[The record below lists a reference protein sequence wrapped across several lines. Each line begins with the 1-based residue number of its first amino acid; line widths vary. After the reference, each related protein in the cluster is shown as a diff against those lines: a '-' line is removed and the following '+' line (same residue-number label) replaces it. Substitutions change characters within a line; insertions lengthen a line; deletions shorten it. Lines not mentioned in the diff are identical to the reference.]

1 MINSKQILKDA
12 LEHRQG
18 AKIPIDFGGSSVTGV
33 HVYMVEKLRKYYGL
47 PWKPVKVIEPYQMLG
62 EIDDELLSAMDI
74 DVLPMMGRTTILGTL
89 NDGWREFKT
98 FWGQTVLVSADFGP
112 KYDVNGDLLSFPQ
125 GDTSVEPSA
134 RMPKSGYFFDA
145 IERETP
151 PFDDLNP
158 NVEDNLEEYTPISDE
173 DLDYYRT
180 LAEQISKT
188 GKGVLGSFGGTAL
201 GDIALVPGMSLKH
214 PKGIRG
220 IADWYM
226 STLTRSDYIMEMYE
240 RQTDIAIENLKKI
253 HAVVGDLP
261 DAVFTCGTDFGT
273 QNSLFCDADTFN
285 TLYKPYYKKV
295 NNWIH
300 TNTKWKT
307 FKHSCGAV
315 FPLIAEFID
324 AGFDIINPVQINA
337 DGMDSQKLKD
347 TYGDQVTFWG
357 GGIDTQKILPY
368 GTPEEV
374 RKHVLGQCTIFGKG
388 GGFVF
393 NAVHN
398 VQANVPVE
406 NFVAALEAVKEFN
419 GEK

>member
-1 MINSKQILKDA
+1 MNSKQNLA
-12 LEHRQG
+12 EVLNHRQG

-33 HVYMVEKLRKYYGL
+33 HVFTVEKLRAYYGL
-47 PWKPVKVIEPYQMLG
+47 PWRPVRVIEPYQMLG
-62 EIDDELLSAMDI
+62 EVDSELVDAVGI
-74 DVLPMMGRTTILGTL
+74 DVLPMMGRSTILGTV
-89 NDGWREFKT
+89 NEGWREFKT

-112 KYDVNGDLLSFPQ
+112 KYDDNGDLLSYPE
-125 GDTSVEPSA
+125 GDISVEPSA

-151 PFDDLNP
+151 PFDDSNP
-158 NVEDNLEEYTPISDE
+158 NVEDNLEEFGAISDQ
-173 DLDYYRT
+173 DLAHFKS
-180 LAEQISKT
+180 LADGLRGS

-220 IADWYM
+220 IAEWYM
-226 STLTRSDYIMEMYE
+226 STLTRSDYIMELFE

-253 HAVVGDLP
+253 HSVVGDVA
-261 DAVFTCGTDFGT
+261 DAAFTCGTDFGT
-273 QNSLFCDADTFN
+273 QNSLFCDADTFSF
-285 TLYKPYYKKV
+285 LYKPYYKKV
-295 NNWIH
+295 NDWIH
-300 TNTKWKT
+300 SNTNWKT

-324 AGFDIINPVQINA
+324 AGFDIVNPVQINA
-337 DGMDSQKLKD
+337 DGMDPKKLKE
-347 TYGDQVTFWG
+347 TYGDRITFWG

-374 RKHVLGQCTIFGKG
+374 REHVLRQCEIFGKN

-398 VQANVPVE
+398 VQANVPIE
-406 NFVAALEAVKEFN
+406 NFGAALEAVKEFN